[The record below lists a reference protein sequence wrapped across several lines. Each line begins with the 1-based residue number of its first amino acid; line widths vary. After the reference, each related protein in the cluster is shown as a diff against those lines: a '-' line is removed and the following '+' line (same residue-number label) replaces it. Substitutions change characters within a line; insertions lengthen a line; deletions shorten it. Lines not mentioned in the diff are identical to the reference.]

1 MFMKLNAKDFSGNR
15 KMYAMKNN
23 NNNKN
28 KIAKISVLVSSFAC

>member
-1 MFMKLNAKDFSGNR
+1 MKLNAKDFSGNR

-23 NNNKN
+23 NNNNKN